1 MRFRGRL
8 ILLIVASLASPA
20 LAQDDR
26 KPDQLRKMYDDALA
40 QLKSVQD
47 RRNELSQENEK
58 LTAKLKE
65 LEAKVAAAEGELASL
80 KKEAAG
86 AAEQTYFLR
95 AHHAA
100 WQSFMARYPDLVS
113 KWRLY
118 LGNPLL
124 LPQSTDADEAWPF
137 DMAG

>member
-1 MRFRGRL
+1 MRSRGLLSLL
-8 ILLIVASLASPA
+8 ILLSIACPA

-58 LTAKLKE
+58 LTVKLKE
-65 LEAKVAAAEGELASL
+65 LEAKLAATDVELVSL

-86 AAEQTYFLR
+86 VAERTFFLR

-100 WQSFMARYPDLVS
+100 WLSFMERYPDLVS

-118 LGNPLL
+118 LGAPLL
-124 LPQSTDADEAWPF
+124 VPQSADADDAWPF